1 MTWWSYLWPALAAA
15 LVVGMVTGIVAFRR
29 TGRKRSKLLAVG
41 LAAGIALSL
50 LWHGPLGGAHRFAAK
65 VESDARLT
73 LDNYEMW
80 KVSANLERGPLTRR
94 LLLAGPADDFQSSE
108 LVRIMGSLSGVSSAR
123 WSDKGHGTPLILEG
137 IGIALLVYLLGL
149 LVAYLIELRRRYNL
163 QWNW

>member
-1 MTWWSYLWPALAAA
+1 MTLWSYLWPALAAA
-15 LVVGMVTGIVAFRR
+15 LVVGLAIGIAAFRR
-29 TGRKRSKLLAVG
+29 TSRKRNRLLAIG
-41 LAAGIALSL
+41 LGVAVALGL

-80 KVSANLERGPLTRR
+80 KVTAHLQRGPLTRR

-123 WSDKGHGTPLILEG
+123 WSHKGRGTPLILEG
-137 IGIALLVYLLGL
+137 VGVALLGYLLGL
-149 LVAYLIELRRRYNL
+149 LLAYLIELRRRYNL

>member
-1 MTWWSYLWPALAAA
+1 MTLWSYLWPALAA
-15 LVVGMVTGIVAFRR
+15 G
-29 TGRKRSKLLAVG
+29 LAVG
-41 LAAGIALSL
+41 LAIGIFAFRRKRRKVLLLVGFGAAVGLAL
-50 LWHGPLGGAHRFAAK
+50 LWHAPLGGAHRFAAK

-80 KVSANLERGPLTRR
+80 KVTAHLERGPLTRR

-108 LVRIMGSLSGVSSAR
+108 LVRIMGTLSGVSSAR
-123 WSDKGHGTPLILEG
+123 WSDAGHGTPLILEG
-137 IGIALLVYLLGL
+137 AGIALLGYLLGL